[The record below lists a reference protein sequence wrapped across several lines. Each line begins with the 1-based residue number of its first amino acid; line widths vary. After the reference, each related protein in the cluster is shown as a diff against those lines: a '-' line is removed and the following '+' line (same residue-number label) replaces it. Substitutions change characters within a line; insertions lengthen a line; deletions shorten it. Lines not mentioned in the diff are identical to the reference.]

1 MANLMSKSSGRKTTQ
16 PTPKQQSG
24 FGLVVFVAILG
35 AIALSLVINPYSALL
50 HEKKIGRESLNLKKV
65 ELVRNQ
71 VQSLYSRNLLSFDD
85 SVMSAGTLKARLES
99 EIPDRG
105 LVQLVVGDPK
115 VAPDGTPYRRI
126 MIYLPSETEQVN
138 PPTFA
143 TYKTTNVWS
152 DCTNPSAR
160 CDPPI
165 RLEFSS
171 EDLQRQTYQLAF
183 SRMSKAVSK
192 VQSFNKARWKQDPEG
207 SLVPNYFRVASNT
220 CSMVEPGDIG
230 CISNYTALVSST
242 YPAASAYVHDAV
254 AKLQLSPDELIS
266 PWGTPL
272 EITNEEDSEYRSPP
286 YTMAMR
292 YKAPNG
298 VYLKMYAV
306 QQS

>member
-1 MANLMSKSSGRKTTQ
+1 MADLTLKSSSRKTTQ
-16 PTPKQQSG
+16 PNPKKQSG

-35 AIALSLVINPYSALL
+35 AVALSLVINPYASML
-50 HEKKIGRESLNLKKV
+50 HEKKIGREKIGLKKV

-85 SVMSAGTLKARLES
+85 SVMTAATLKTRLEA

-105 LVQLVVGDPK
+105 LVQFAVGDPK
-115 VAPDGTPYRRI
+115 VAADGTPYRRI
-126 MIYLPSETEQVN
+126 MVYLPSETHVEN
-138 PPTFA
+138 PPLLA
-143 TYKTTNVWS
+143 TYQSTNVWS
-152 DCTNPSAR
+152 DCTNMSNR

-165 RLEFSS
+165 RMEFSS
-171 EDLQRQTYQLAF
+171 EDLQRQTYQLAY
-183 SRMSKAVSK
+183 SRMMKAVSK

-207 SLVPNYFRVASNT
+207 SLVPNYFRVASNN
-220 CSMVEPGDIG
+220 CSFKEPGDIG
-230 CISNYTALVSST
+230 CISNYTALVSTT
-242 YPAASAYVHDAV
+242 YPAASAFVHDAV

-272 EITNEEDSEYRSPP
+272 EVSNEEDSEYRSPP